1 MLTVAMDFA
10 KFGVPKLDD
19 YLGGGLDRNTISLIT
34 GRSGIG
40 KTILA
45 AQWAAEGAKNGETVI
60 YISTTMNK
68 YNCKNYLAQFN
79 FMKEVYDKIHWRF
92 IRIEPKYLLPM
103 TKEKVKEGLEATYGM
118 KSEEIDRIVFDSCT
132 DLDKTLADPVLY
144 RRAIRYMA
152 DLAYKY
158 EVTAL
163 WVEEAPMTGAW
174 SDTKNFVETT
184 ILMDILRVPEGYVR
198 AMRILKKYR
207 HPHPLEWFPYD
218 ITNDG
223 ITIKDGWLVRKDYE
237 YKFKPS
243 RED

>member
-1 MLTVAMDFA
+1 MDYA
-10 KFGVPKLDD
+10 RFGIPKLDE
-19 YLGGGLDRNTISLIT
+19 YLGGGLDRNSISLII

-68 YNCKNYLAQFN
+68 YNCRDYLSRFS
-79 FMKEVYDKIHWRF
+79 FMKDLYDKIHWRF
-92 IRIEPKYLLPM
+92 IRVEPKYLLPM
-103 TKEKVKEGLEATYGM
+103 TKEKVKEGLDATYGI
-118 KSEEIDRIVFDSCT
+118 SADLIDRVVFDSCT
-132 DLDKTLADPVLY
+132 DLEKTLADPVLY

-158 EVTAL
+158 EVTSL
-163 WVEEAPMTGAW
+163 WVEEAPMVGPW
-174 SDTKNFVETT
+174 SETKNFVETL
-184 ILMDILRVPEGYVR
+184 IFMDILRVPEGYAR

-207 HPHPLEWFPYD
+207 TAHPLEWFPYD

-223 ITIKDGWLVRKDYE
+223 IVIKEGWFVRKDYE
-237 YKFKPS
+237 YKFKPH

>member
-1 MLTVAMDFA
+1 MNVVAMDYA
-10 KFGVPKLDD
+10 KFGIEKLDK
-19 YLGGGLDRNTISLIT
+19 YLGGGLDRNTISLIA

-45 AQWAAEGAKNGETVI
+45 AQWAAEGARNGETVI

-68 YNCKNYLAQFN
+68 YSCKSYLGQFS
-79 FMKEVYDKIHWRF
+79 FMREVYDRIHWRF
-92 IRIEPKYLLPM
+92 IRVEPKFLLPM
-103 TKEKVKEGLEATYGM
+103 TKEKVKEALEATYGM
-118 KSEEIDRIVFDSCT
+118 PAENIDRVVFDSCT
-132 DLDKTLADPVLY
+132 DLDKSLADPVLY

-158 EVTAL
+158 EVTSL
-163 WVEEAPMTGAW
+163 WIEEAPAKGEW
-174 SDTKNFVETT
+174 SETKNFVETM
-184 ILMDILRVPEGYVR
+184 LFMDILRVPEGYAR

-207 HPHPLEWFPYD
+207 TAHPLEWFPYE

-223 ITIKDGWLVRKDYE
+223 IVIKDGWFVRKDYD
-237 YKFKPS
+237 YKFKPN

>member
-1 MLTVAMDFA
+1 MDFA
-10 KFGVPKLDD
+10 KFGIPKLDE
-19 YLGGGLDRNTISLIT
+19 YLGGGLDRNTISLIV

-60 YISTTMNK
+60 FISTTMNK
-68 YNCKNYLAQFN
+68 YNCRNYLAQFN
-79 FMKEVYDKIHWRF
+79 FMKDVYDKINWRF

-103 TKEKVKEGLEATYGM
+103 TKEKIKESLDNVYGITA
-118 KSEEIDRIVFDSCT
+118 EQVDRVIFDSCT
-132 DLDKTLADPVLY
+132 DLEKTLGDVVLY

-163 WVEEAPMTGAW
+163 WVEEAPMVGPW
-174 SDTKNFVETT
+174 SDTKNFVET
-184 ILMDILRVPEGYVR
+184 LLFMDILRVPEGYAR

-207 HPHPLEWFPYD
+207 SAHPLEWFPYE
-218 ITNDG
+218 ISNEG
-223 ITIKDGWLVRKDYE
+223 ITIKDGWFVRKDYE

-243 RED
+243 RGD

>member
-1 MLTVAMDFA
+1 MDYA
-10 KFGVPKLDD
+10 RFGISRLDS
-19 YLGGGLDRNTISLIT
+19 YLGGGLDRNTINLLI

-45 AQWAAEGAKNGETVI
+45 AHWAAEGAKNGETVI

-68 YNCKNYLAQFN
+68 YNCKNYLGDFS
-79 FMKEVYDKIHWRF
+79 FMKDLYEKIHWRF

-103 TKEKVKEGLEATYGM
+103 SKEKVREALEATYGM
-118 KSEEIDRIVFDSCT
+118 RGEEVDRVIFDSCT
-132 DLDKTLADPVLY
+132 DLEKTLADVVLY

-158 EVTAL
+158 EFTSL
-163 WVEEAPMTGAW
+163 WVEEAPMNGTW
-174 SDTKNFVETT
+174 SDTKNLVETA
-184 ILMDILRVPEGYVR
+184 IFMNILRIPDGYIR

-207 HPHPLEWFPYD
+207 SMHPLEWFPYE
-218 ITNDG
+218 ITKEG
-223 ITIKDGWLVRKDYE
+223 LIVKEGWYVKKDYD

>member
-1 MLTVAMDFA
+1 MDFA
-10 KFGVPKLDD
+10 KFGIPKLDE

-60 YISTTMNK
+60 FISTTMNK
-68 YNCKNYLAQFN
+68 YNCRNYLAQFN
-79 FMKEVYDKIHWRF
+79 FMKDVYDKINWRF

-103 TKEKVKEGLEATYGM
+103 TKEKIKESLENVYGITA
-118 KSEEIDRIVFDSCT
+118 EQVDRVIFDSCT
-132 DLDKTLADPVLY
+132 DLEKTLADAVLY

-158 EVTAL
+158 EVTSL
-163 WVEEAPMTGAW
+163 WVEEAPMVGPW
-174 SDTKNFVETT
+174 SDTKNFVET
-184 ILMDILRVPEGYVR
+184 LLFMDILRVPEGYVR

-207 HPHPLEWFPYD
+207 SAHPLEWFPYE
-218 ITNDG
+218 ISNEG
-223 ITIKDGWLVRKDYE
+223 ITVKDGWFVRKDYE

-243 RED
+243 RGD

>member
-1 MLTVAMDFA
+1 MDFA
-10 KFGVPKLDD
+10 KFGIPKLDE

-45 AQWAAEGAKNGETVI
+45 AHWAAEGAKNGETVI
-60 YISTTMNK
+60 FISTTMNK
-68 YNCKNYLAQFN
+68 YNCRNYLAQFN
-79 FMKEVYDKIHWRF
+79 FMKDVYDKINWRF

-103 TKEKVKEGLEATYGM
+103 TKEKIKESLDNVYGM
-118 KSEEIDRIVFDSCT
+118 KAEQVDRVIFDSCT
-132 DLDKTLADPVLY
+132 DLEKTLADTVLY

-158 EVTAL
+158 EVTSL
-163 WVEEAPMTGAW
+163 WVEEAPMAGPW
-174 SDTKNFVETT
+174 SDTKNFVET
-184 ILMDILRVPEGYVR
+184 LLFMDILRVPEGYVR

-207 HPHPLEWFPYD
+207 SAHPLEWFPYE
-218 ITNDG
+218 ISNEG
-223 ITIKDGWLVRKDYE
+223 IIIKEGWFVRKDYD
-237 YKFKPS
+237 YKFKPI

>member
-1 MLTVAMDFA
+1 MEYA
-10 KFGVPKLDD
+10 KFGIPKLDE
-19 YLGGGLDRNTISLIT
+19 YLGGGLDRSTISLII

-45 AQWAAEGAKNGETVI
+45 AQWAAEGVRNGETVI

-68 YNCKNYLAQFN
+68 YNCKNYLGQFS
-79 FMKEVYDKIHWRF
+79 FMKDVYDKIHWRF
-92 IRIEPKYLLPM
+92 IRVEPKYLMPM
-103 TKEKVKEGLEATYGM
+103 TKEKVKEGLDATYGM
-118 KSEEIDRIVFDSCT
+118 SGEFIDRVVFDSCT
-132 DLDKTLADPVLY
+132 DLEKTLADQVLY

-158 EVTAL
+158 EVTSI
-163 WVEEAPMTGAW
+163 WVEEAPMVGPW
-174 SDTKNFVETT
+174 SETKNFVET
-184 ILMDILRVPEGYVR
+184 IIFMDLLRIPEGYAR

-207 HPHPLEWFPYD
+207 TAHPLEWFPYE

-223 ITIKDGWLVRKDYE
+223 VVIKDGWFVRKDYD
-237 YKFKPS
+237 YKFKPH